1 MDANIV
7 LGYLIS
13 SIMILV
19 GIAWISLIYGILQ
32 YISKAPSLDKFE
44 NNFKGT
50 PLVSVIIPARNETE
64 NIARCLDS
72 MLEQDYPNYE
82 VLVIND
88 SSEDDTGD
96 IIKEYS
102 KRSKKIIHIDADA
115 KPDGWVGKNWAC
127 MEGVRIAKSDLLLFT
142 DADTRHARNVITLTV
157 NHLESKGLDAL
168 TALPRMRTR
177 DFLTKITMPIIS
189 VFLHTRF
196 SALQV
201 NNPKK
206 KMAYFVGGFFIIR
219 RHVYEAVGMHEGVRS
234 EIVEDGAL
242 GRKVKDAGYKL
253 LMVKG
258 EHLIDALWARDPPTL
273 WNALKRI
280 MIPMYLQTPK
290 LAIGLAVGLVFLL
303 FLPFPLF
310 IYGIVSFQPEP
321 VKFIMLLSS
330 AFALICAYIGV
341 ALETTK
347 GMNIHIKYVIFEPLG
362 SLIVVGGLI
371 AGILK
376 AKKRSSVS
384 WRGRTYDMRKYE
396 QQGISI

>member
-280 MIPMYLQTPK
+280 MIPMYLQNTK
-290 LAIGLAVGLVFLL
+290 I
-303 FLPFPLF
+303 
-310 IYGIVSFQPEP
+310 SNRTCSR
-321 VKFIMLLSS
+321 SS
-330 AFALICAYIGV
+330 IFTILTISIIHLWNCIISARASKIHYALILSICFDLCIY
-341 ALETTK
+341 
-347 GMNIHIKYVIFEPLG
+347 
-362 SLIVVGGLI
+362 
-371 AGILK
+371 
-376 AKKRSSVS
+376 
-384 WRGRTYDMRKYE
+384 WRGIRDNKGNEYSHKVCNL
-396 QQGISI
+396 

>member
-1 MDANIV
+1 MEINVV
-7 LGYLIS
+7 LEYLIS
-13 SIMILV
+13 ASMILV
-19 GIAWISLIYGILQ
+19 GIVWISLIFGILQ
-32 YISKAPSLDKFE
+32 YISKAPSLDKFK
-44 NNFKGT
+44 NNFKDT

-64 NIARCLDS
+64 NIAQCLDS

-96 IIKEYS
+96 IIEQYS
-102 KRSKKIIHIDADA
+102 KKNTKIIHIDADP
-115 KPDGWVGKNWAC
+115 KPDGWIGKNWAC
-127 MEGVRIAKSDLLLFT
+127 MEGVRTAKSDLLLFT
-142 DADTRHARNVITLTV
+142 DADTRHAHQVITLTV
-157 NHLESKGLDAL
+157 NHMESKGLDAL

-196 SALQV
+196 SAIRV

-206 KMAYFVGGFFIIR
+206 KTAYFIGGFFIIR

-258 EHLIDALWARDPPTL
+258 EHLIDALWARDPSTL

-290 LAIGLAVGLVFLL
+290 LAIGLAIGLVFLL

-310 IYGIVSFQPEP
+310 IYGIISFQPEP
-321 VKFIMLLSS
+321 VKFIILLSS
-330 AFALICAYIGV
+330 LFALICTYIGV
-341 ALETTK
+341 ALEATK
-347 GMNIHIKYVIFEPLG
+347 GMNIPIKYVILEPLG

-376 AKKRSSVS
+376 AKKTSSVS
-384 WRGRTYDMRKYE
+384 WRGRTYDMGKYK
-396 QQGISI
+396 QKGVNI